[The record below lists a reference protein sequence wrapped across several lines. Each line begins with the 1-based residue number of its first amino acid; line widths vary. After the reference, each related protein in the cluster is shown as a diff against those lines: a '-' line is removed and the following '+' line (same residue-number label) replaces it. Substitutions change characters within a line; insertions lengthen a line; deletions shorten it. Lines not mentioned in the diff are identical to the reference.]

1 MSSDIVLTAALRQNL
16 LSLQN
21 TQRLIDSTQN
31 RLATGLKVGSAL
43 DNPSSF
49 FTSQALNNR
58 ASDLTRL
65 LDNINL
71 SLRTIEEADK
81 GVTALNNLVEQA
93 QSIAESARDELAA
106 TTAGSRM
113 VGTVDLSN
121 TSSLNSA
128 AFNAVGISTGDVIRI
143 TTVGDTGSQIID
155 SFTIVNGE
163 SVASLAARITDTY
176 ADNRAGEIVTYL
188 DDSGHWV
195 FESKDGRTFKIDST
209 TTGTNLTTAGWSALG
224 FARYFEDE
232 QRGTAGNVA
241 ASTIVGGNTLTSM
254 SIYESAGNLADRGDL
269 LSNTTYIDASGNTII
284 AGLSTNTS
292 FNFIVNN
299 NSATS
304 TSAVALTA
312 ATTWQDLVEQ
322 INQTSN
328 VNALIEAEFDDATGT
343 FSIRALSDTVEN
355 VQIALTQGATTAN
368 TFDIGL
374 GDPTG
379 LVYPI
384 TSGSTV
390 ASIYEQVLSFN
401 SSTEAL
407 DQLATDYNEIRAQ
420 IDTLVQD
427 ANFRG
432 VNLLNGDDLTTFF
445 NEDRT
450 SSLVTDGQTFTSNGL
465 GLVEATFRTSE
476 AIELELD
483 RVRDALT
490 DVRSF
495 GSSLANSLAII
506 QTRQDFTSSTIN
518 VLKAGA
524 DGLTVADQNEEG
536 ANLLALQTRQAL
548 GITSLSLASQS
559 QQAVLRLF

>member
-1 MSSDIVLTAALRQNL
+1 MSSDIVLTAALRNNL

-21 TQRLIDSTQN
+21 TQRLIDNTQQ
-31 RLATGLKVGSAL
+31 RLASGLKVASAL

-49 FTSQALNNR
+49 FTAQALSNR

-81 GVTALNNLVEQA
+81 GVTALNSLVEQA

-106 TTAGSRM
+106 TTAGARI

-121 TSSLNSA
+121 VSGLTVA
-128 AFNAVGISTGDVIRI
+128 PFTTAGISTNDTIRI
-143 TTVGDTGSQIID
+143 TTTSDAGTQIID
-155 SFTIVNGE
+155 TFSIAVGE
-163 SVASLAARITDTY
+163 SVAALAARITDVY
-176 ADNRAGEIVTYL
+176 ADTRSGEVVSYL
-188 DDSGHWV
+188 DDDGHWV
-195 FESKDGRTFKIDST
+195 FESKDGRTFKIDSVAS
-209 TTGTNLTTAGWSALG
+209 GSNITTAGWTALG
-224 FARYFEDE
+224 FGRYFEDE
-232 QRGTAGNVA
+232 TRGTTVVS
-241 ASTIVGGNTLTSM
+241 ASTIVGGNTVSSM

-269 LSNTTYIDASGNTII
+269 LSNTTYIDADGNTIVS
-284 AGLSTNTS
+284 GLSTNS
-292 FNFIVNN
+292 KFNFVINN
-299 NSATS
+299 TAATS
-304 TSAVALTA
+304 TSAIALTA
-312 ATTWQDLVEQ
+312 TTTWQDLVEQ

-328 VNALIEAEFDDATGT
+328 VNTLIEANFDDATGQ
-343 FSIRALSDTVEN
+343 FSITALSDSVEN
-355 VQIALTQGATTAN
+355 IEIGFVQGAVTAT

-384 TSGSTV
+384 VSGSTT
-390 ASIYEQVLSFN
+390 AGTYEQIITFN
-401 SSTEAL
+401 SSTETL
-407 DQLATDYNEIRAQ
+407 DNLAADYNDIRAQ

-450 SSLVTDGQTFTSNGL
+450 SSLVTEGQTFTSNGL
-465 GLVEATFRTSE
+465 GLAEVSFRTES
-476 AIELELD
+476 AIEADLD
-483 RVRDALT
+483 RVRSALD
-490 DVRSF
+490 DVRGF

-506 QTRQDFTSSTIN
+506 QTRRDFTQSTIN
-518 VLKAGA
+518 VLEAGA
-524 DGLTVADQNEEG
+524 DDLTVADQNEEG

-548 GITSLSLASQS
+548 GITALSLASQS
-559 QQAVLRLF
+559 QQSVLRLF